1 VNDQTD
7 GQLLRVYA
15 EHRTDSVFAELVR
28 RHLDFVYS
36 AALRMVCDA
45 HLAEDMTQGVFV
57 ALANNAARLAD
68 RANLCGWLHK
78 TAQNIAAQTV
88 RTIERRRA
96 REREAVAMN
105 QLLSSTSEISW
116 EQIAPHLDAA
126 LGELGE
132 PDRDA
137 LFLRYF
143 KNYDLRTVG
152 TALGISDDAAQK
164 RVSRAVGRL
173 REFLA
178 KRGIT
183 VGAGVLTVVISAN
196 AVQAAPV
203 GLAATITATAIAGT
217 AVSTSAAI
225 ATTKTV
231 AMTTIQ
237 KVFVTATVAVLA
249 GAGIYEARQASH
261 RQEEV
266 QVLRQSQ
273 DSLLNQLEEL
283 RNQYIAATNAQSLA
297 RDQFNELVRL
307 RGEIGNLRS
316 KAKEVEMLRE
326 ENRRIRSAQ
335 ASGQNFDDAN
345 RPKPGAQQIIDKAS
359 WAFVG
364 YATPEDAFQSAT
376 WAMTRG
382 DLKTLLNS
390 ATPEAQKQMIKDW
403 EGKSENELVE
413 QNVNGMTNVT
423 GYRVLGKIAVSE
435 NEVNLLIHTEGEDL
449 TPTFIMQKVGNEWKI
464 ANRVKYTPF

>member
-1 VNDQTD
+1 
-7 GQLLRVYA
+7 
-15 EHRTDSVFAELVR
+15 
-28 RHLDFVYS
+28 
-36 AALRMVCDA
+36 MVCDA
-45 HLAEDMTQGVFV
+45 HLAEDVTQSVFV
-57 ALANNAARLAD
+57 ALANNAARLTN
-68 RANLCGWLHK
+68 RANLCGWLHQ

-96 REREAVAMN
+96 REREAATMN
-105 QLLSSTSEISW
+105 QLLSSASEISW

-152 TALGISDDAAQK
+152 TTFGISDDAAQK
-164 RVSRAVGRL
+164 RVSRALERL
-173 REFLA
+173 RAFLA
-178 KRGIT
+178 KRGVT
-183 VGAGVLTVVISAN
+183 VGAGGLALVISAN

-203 GLAATITATAIAGT
+203 GLAVTITATAIAGT
-217 AVSTSAAI
+217 AVFTSTAI
-225 ATTKTV
+225 ATTTTI

-237 KVFVTATVAVLA
+237 KAFVTATVAVLA

-261 RQEEV
+261 RQDEV
-266 QVLRQSQ
+266 QALHQSQ
-273 DSLLNQLEEL
+273 GSLINQLEQL
-283 RNQYIAATNAQSLA
+283 RNQYKTATNAQSLS
-297 RDQFNELVRL
+297 RDQFNELLRL
-307 RGEIGNLRS
+307 RGEVGNLRS
-316 KAKEVEMLRE
+316 KAKEAEMQRE
-326 ENRRIRSAQ
+326 ENQRIRSAQ

-345 RPKPGAQQIIDKAS
+345 QPKPGAQQIIDKAS

-364 YATPEDAFQSAT
+364 YASPEDAFQSAT
-376 WAMTRG
+376 WAMTKG

-390 ATPEAQKQMIKDW
+390 ATPEAQKQMVKDW

-423 GYRVLGKIAVSE
+423 GYRVLGKIAISE
-435 NEVNLLIHTEGEDL
+435 DEVHLLVHTEGEDL
-449 TPTFIMQKVGNEWKI
+449 TPTFIMQKIGAEWKI